1 MSPKELTRTTKKLG
15 TPGSHFVE
23 SKVLLKERNFVSE
36 IFTLIFD
43 MERVILQPAKKVRI

>member
-1 MSPKELTRTTKKLG
+1 MSPKELTRTTKKLE

-36 IFTLIFD
+36 IFTFLTWREYFYS
-43 MERVILQPAKKVRI
+43 QPNK